1 MVSVIVPIYKVEKY
15 LCQCIDS
22 IIGQTYRDL
31 EIILI
36 DDGSPDACGRI
47 CDEYARKDKRIK
59 VYHKEN
65 GGLSD
70 ARNYGI
76 RMATGEYLGFVDSDD
91 WIELDMFET
100 LVSTAEENN
109 ADIVS
114 CGYFRED
121 SDCTIVCSDGD
132 MMFNDSVDLV
142 KALLRDDIS
151 VFVWNKLYR
160 KSCLPLSV
168 FSKGHVYEDIS
179 IMHKILL
186 MAARGESISKP
197 LYHYRSNRLGSINQS
212 RSMDNLI
219 DYWLAHKSRYDNSL
233 ADRCFNEDKEIIDKL
248 RFWCA
253 LAIARTWRWCYAN
266 TQKEIKEYS
275 SFLVEMQHF
284 AKNNLSR
291 ADMESWPFHL
301 KFTIFLARFKY
312 PFVFALLY
320 YLNQVYR
327 KGIHALRY

>member
-1 MVSVIVPIYKVEKY
+1 MVSVIVPIYKVEQY
-15 LCQCIDS
+15 LPQCIDS

-31 EIILI
+31 EIILV

-47 CDEYARKDKRIK
+47 SDEYAKKDKRVK

-91 WIELDMFET
+91 WIEPDMFET
-100 LVSTAEENN
+100 LVSTAEKNI

-114 CGYFRED
+114 CGFFREGPENTVVNSND
-121 SDCTIVCSDGD
+121 D
-132 MMFNDSVDLV
+132 MKFTNSANLV

-160 KSCLPLSV
+160 KSRFPQSA
-168 FSKGHVYEDIS
+168 FSKGHVYEDIV
-179 IMHKILL
+179 IMHKVLL
-186 MAARGESISKP
+186 MATCGVNISKP
-197 LYHYRSNRLGSINQS
+197 LYHYRTNRSGSINQS
-212 RSMDNLI
+212 RSMENLI
-219 DYWLAHKSRYDNSL
+219 DYWLAHKSRYDYFL
-233 ADRCFNEDKEIIDKL
+233 ADRQFNKDKEIIDKL

-253 LAIARTWRWCYAN
+253 LAIARTWRWCYSN
-266 TQKEIKEYS
+266 TQKEIIKYS
-275 SFLVEMQHF
+275 SFLEEMQSF
-284 AKNNLSR
+284 AKNNLSYS
-291 ADMESWPFHL
+291 DMKVWPLHL
-301 KFTIFLARFKY
+301 KFTIFLARFKN

-320 YLNQVYR
+320 YLSQMYR
-327 KGIHALRY
+327 KGIHALHY

>member
-1 MVSVIVPIYKVEKY
+1 MVSVIVPIYKVEQY
-15 LCQCIDS
+15 LPQCIDS
-22 IIGQTYRDL
+22 IIGQTYKDL
-31 EIILI
+31 EIILV

-47 CDEYARKDKRIK
+47 CDKYARKDKRIK

-91 WIELDMFET
+91 WVEPEMFES
-100 LVSTAEENN
+100 LVRTADENH

-114 CGYFRED
+114 CGFFRED
-121 SDCTIVCSDGD
+121 LTRTIVCAGID
-132 MMFNDSVDLV
+132 MKFTCSVDLV
-142 KALLRDDIS
+142 KALLRDDIR

-168 FSKGHVYEDIS
+168 FSKGHVYEDIA

-186 MAARGESISKP
+186 MAACGESISTP

-219 DYWLAHKSRYDNSL
+219 DYWLAHKSRYDYFL

-253 LAIARTWRWCYAN
+253 LSIARTWRWCYAN
-266 TQKEIKEYS
+266 TKKEIKNYS
-275 SFLVEMQHF
+275 SFLEEMRSY
-284 AKNNLSR
+284 AKNNLSYS
-291 ADMESWPFHL
+291 DMKDCPLHL
-301 KFTIFLARFKY
+301 KLTIFLIRFKN
-312 PFVFALLY
+312 PIVFAFLY
-320 YLNQVYR
+320 YLNQIYR
-327 KGIHALRY
+327 RVHHALR